1 MLKKPIRLSRKAW
14 GNRAVKAREK
24 LVADHAPRVRQIAE
38 QVHRT
43 LTHVD
48 PEDLEQAGF
57 IGLMEAADR
66 HQPGKGSFE
75 AFSFFRIRGAMIDA
89 HKRSAYRDDTH
100 ASLEETVFKSNY
112 GGSSEEF
119 PLYVP
124 IDNRPLA
131 DAMAARREQAR
142 LLNEA
147 VNELEPDERLV
158 FVATL
163 QGIALL
169 TTAQKCGHTVAWA
182 RAKLASARLQLG
194 AKVHMWGLGL
204 DKAA

>member
-1 MLKKPIRLSRKAW
+1 MKPIRLSRKAW
-14 GNRAVKAREK
+14 GKRAVKAREK
-24 LVADHAPRVRQIAE
+24 LVADHTPRVKQIAE

-100 ASLEETVFKSNY
+100 ASLEETMVIDGRGDSY
-112 GGSSEEF
+112 
-119 PLYVP
+119 PLPRFTP

-204 DKAA
+204 DKTA